1 VSFGVAADALASKK
15 RQTERLTAAGCNE
28 TQKER
33 PRTIAQFDRSIVD
46 GNGVWMKLTAH
57 RLYGLLAEL
66 TSKFLF
72 LALGSNTSQPV
83 TAAKATPI

>member
-1 VSFGVAADALASKK
+1 VSFSVAAAVVLASDK
-15 RQTERLTAAGCNE
+15 RQTDRLTAAGCNE

-33 PRTIAQFDRSIVD
+33 PRTIAQFDRSI

>member
-1 VSFGVAADALASKK
+1 MTD
-15 RQTERLTAAGCNE
+15 
-28 TQKER
+28 
-33 PRTIAQFDRSIVD
+33 
-46 GNGVWMKLTAH
+46 WMKLTAH